1 MKYFYLFTFVIT
13 YDTIY
18 LLKGDDFMPLNPDT
32 HTQRNV
38 ILTKELDAKITQ
50 LASENERSISAQ
62 IVYML
67 KQQLKEDS
75 K

>member
-1 MKYFYLFTFVIT
+1 
-13 YDTIY
+13 
-18 LLKGDDFMPLNPDT
+18 MPLNPDT

>member
-1 MKYFYLFTFVIT
+1 V
-13 YDTIY
+13 
-18 LLKGDDFMPLNPDT
+18 PLNTVT

-38 ILTKELDAKITQ
+38 ILTKDLDSKIIH

>member
-1 MKYFYLFTFVIT
+1 MKGVDFVA
-13 YDTIY
+13 
-18 LLKGDDFMPLNPDT
+18 LNRDT
-32 HTQRNV
+32 HTSQTA
-38 ILTKELDAKITQ
+38 ILPNDVNKVVVQ
-50 LASENERSISAQ
+50 LAKDNERSVSAQ

>member
-1 MKYFYLFTFVIT
+1 LEGVDSVIN
-13 YDTIY
+13 
-18 LLKGDDFMPLNPDT
+18 KDT
-32 HTQRNV
+32 HTSQTA
-38 ILTKELDAKITQ
+38 ILPNDVNKKIVQ
-50 LASENERSISAQ
+50 LATENERSVSAQ

>member
-1 MKYFYLFTFVIT
+1 
-13 YDTIY
+13 
-18 LLKGDDFMPLNPDT
+18 MPLNTET

-38 ILTKELDAKITQ
+38 ILTKELDKQIIK
-50 LASENERSISAQ
+50 LAADNERSISAQ

>member
-1 MKYFYLFTFVIT
+1 MN
-13 YDTIY
+13 
-18 LLKGDDFMPLNPDT
+18 LLKGVDIVPLNTVT

-38 ILTKELDAKITQ
+38 ILTKDMDSKIIQ